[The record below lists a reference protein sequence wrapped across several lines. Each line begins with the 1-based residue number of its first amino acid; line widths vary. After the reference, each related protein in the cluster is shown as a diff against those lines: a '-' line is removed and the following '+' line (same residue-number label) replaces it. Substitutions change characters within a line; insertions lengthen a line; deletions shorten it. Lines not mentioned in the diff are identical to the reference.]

1 VIRWSYVKNSE
12 HFINATGSDKPF
24 KANVCIS
31 ISGLVFSTV
40 KWKFRMSNKEIS
52 DTRYIYLGDKLTS
65 SKLRLQPCRA
75 VKREDGKC
83 IRGRNSNFLVEFGD
97 GRKVVVL
104 GRLLRK
110 AK

>member
-1 VIRWSYVKNSE
+1 
-12 HFINATGSDKPF
+12 
-24 KANVCIS
+24 
-31 ISGLVFSTV
+31 
-40 KWKFRMSNKEIS
+40 MSNMETT

-65 SKLRLQPCRA
+65 SQLKRQTCKA

-83 IRGRNSNFLVEFGD
+83 IRGRNSNFLVQFND
-97 GRKVVVL
+97 GSKVVVL